1 MNLTFGH
8 IFAFFHLICREKL
21 CLEQKRPQPTGRK
34 IVLVSDNKISEVWAF
49 LLQNLAKQDERC
61 IDWPKFMAD
70 QLILFTNGHS
80 GSPLFHPHSKLC
92 CFSRVLHVY

>member
-34 IVLVSDNKISEVWAF
+34 IILVSDNTISEVWAF
-49 LLQNLAKQDERC
+49 LLQNLAK
-61 IDWPKFMAD
+61 
-70 QLILFTNGHS
+70 
-80 GSPLFHPHSKLC
+80 
-92 CFSRVLHVY
+92 